1 MKEWKCTQCSELEQR
16 SLVKHVTNGAP
27 DECPNCGGLMLAVH
41 PDRYCA
47 ECIHEGR
54 V

>member
-1 MKEWKCTQCSELEQR
+1 MSKKTQPEEY
-16 SLVKHVTNGAP
+16 
-27 DECPNCGGLMLAVH
+27 ECPNCGGVMLAVH